1 MWRSPYHIEPLR
13 EDRNYIRPRV
23 QEPRGS
29 PSDGGPWRR
38 ASEVAIL
45 LCKRPGIVF
54 GTGTEEGIFVESLR
68 RAPPKPSRFFD
79 RSTNGGGHRPPRCP
93 VTGDTMI
100 PLSEFPTIDA
110 TLNATSALLLTLG
123 YFCIRRKKIQAHKVC
138 MLSAFAT
145 SSLFLGCYIWYHA
158 HHGVTRF
165 ARQGAVRDLYLALL
179 GSHTILAVVIV
190 PLILTT
196 LYRAWCGRFER
207 HKKIARWTLPLWFYV
222 SVTGVVVY
230 WMLYHVYAQVA
241 AR

>member
-1 MWRSPYHIEPLR
+1 MSLQDNKGEI
-13 EDRNYIRPRV
+13 
-23 QEPRGS
+23 GS
-29 PSDGGPWRR
+29 SG
-38 ASEVAIL
+38 L
-45 LCKRPGIVF
+45 
-54 GTGTEEGIFVESLR
+54 SLR
-68 RAPPKPSRFFD
+68 GGLLQNPHDLLRP
-79 RSTNGGGHRPPRCP
+79 STNGGGHRPPRCLF
-93 VTGDTMI
+93 TGDNMI
-100 PLSEFPTIDA
+100 PLSEFPAIDA

-123 YFCIRRKKIQAHKVC
+123 YFFIRRKRIQAHKVC

-145 SSLFLGCYIWYHA
+145 SSLFLGCYIWYRA
-158 HHGVTRF
+158 HHGVTGF

-196 LYRAWCGRFER
+196 LYRAWRGRFER

-230 WMLYHVYAQVA
+230 WMLYHLYAQVA